1 MIKNVESR
9 YLGKNLNNN
18 IFLDVKFYWA
28 RDYFPN
34 FVEEDRRVMVSYDG
48 YIYFSALEKIDRG
61 NYSCSVQS
69 SVSNQVRKQILSN
82 NLDPLHQG
90 TFLQYTKFLCFL

>member
-1 MIKNVESR
+1 MSSSTEPEISWLNNVESR
-9 YLGKNLNNN
+9 YLGKNLYNNF
-18 IFLDVKFYWA
+18 FLDVKFYWA

-69 SVSNQVRKQILSN
+69 SVSNQVHIVL
-82 NLDPLHQG
+82 LID
-90 TFLQYTKFLCFL
+90 

>member
-1 MIKNVESR
+1 
-9 YLGKNLNNN
+9 
-18 IFLDVKFYWA
+18 VKFYWA

-69 SVSNQVRKQILSN
+69 SVSNQVKKASEIF
-82 NLDPLHQG
+82 LDLWKKMEENWNYKV
-90 TFLQYTKFLCFL
+90 TLFFTIVNSCTLFKI